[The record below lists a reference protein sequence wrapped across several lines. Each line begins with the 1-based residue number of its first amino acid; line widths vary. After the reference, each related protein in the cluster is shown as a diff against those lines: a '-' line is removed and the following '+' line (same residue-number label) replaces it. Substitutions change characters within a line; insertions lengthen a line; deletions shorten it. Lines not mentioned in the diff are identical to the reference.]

1 MSRSPLCFGNAKN
14 RSEKN
19 IYNVKLKRV
28 MSLMKKR
35 DYYDILGVSKK
46 ADKADLKK
54 AYRTL
59 AKKYHPDTNAG
70 DEKAAERFKEITEA
84 YNVLSDD
91 EKRKLYDQFGH
102 AAFSQDGAAEND
114 FGQTHAYHQYH
125 HNFDGQD
132 MNDIFGDMFG
142 SFFNANSSFDGF
154 ENFYRDHFANRE
166 FSENGRNLHAEVEI
180 TFDEAAFGCKKV
192 IHIQN
197 PNSQVQSLEVSIPA
211 GIESGKIMRLKGKG
225 MPVAGNGQPGDLL
238 LKVNVKEKPGFERK
252 GTDIYSVVS
261 IPFTTAVLG
270 GEATVP
276 TIYGNVICKIKEGT
290 QSGSKI
296 RLKGKGIIS
305 LKNPSL
311 RGDQYTTIQ
320 IQVPQNLT
328 REAKKK
334 LMEFAFTA
342 GYRGHGTNAQS
353 K

>member
-1 MSRSPLCFGNAKN
+1 MT
-14 RSEKN
+14 
-19 IYNVKLKRV
+19 I
-28 MSLMKKR
+28 LMNKR
-35 DYYDILGVSKK
+35 DYYDILGVSKN
-46 ADKADLKK
+46 ADKAALKK

-91 EKRKLYDQFGH
+91 EKRKMYDQFGH
-102 AAFSQDGAAEND
+102 AAFSQEGPEEND
-114 FGQTHAYHQYH
+114 FGRTHGYYQYH
-125 HNFDGQD
+125 YNTDGQNMD
-132 MNDIFGDMFG
+132 DIFGDIFG
-142 SFFNANSSFDGF
+142 SFFNKNRSRSRFGDFDFGNG
-154 ENFYRDHFANRE
+154 NFYSEPFTDGE

-180 TFDEAAFGCKKV
+180 TFEEAAFGCKKV
-192 IHIQN
+192 IRIQN
-197 PNSQVQSLEVSIPA
+197 PNSGVQSLEVSVPA

-225 MPVAGNGQPGDLL
+225 MPAAGKGQPGDLL

-252 GTDIYSVVS
+252 GMDIYSTVN

-276 TIYGNVICKIKEGT
+276 TIYGDVICKIKEGT

-296 RLKGKGIIS
+296 RLKGKGIVS
-305 LKNPSL
+305 LKNSSL

-328 REAKKK
+328 QEAKKK
-334 LMEFAFTA
+334 LMEFEFTA
-342 GYRGHGTNAQS
+342 RHRGYGTNAQGR
-353 K
+353 